1 MRRIRSAELRFP
13 ADRQHDVVQHRDN
26 GAPLSLVKDKKNR
39 PLVAKGNTADE
50 FLLTIVD
57 ACASGIAVLNESGSV
72 LYTSKP
78 WRALQKAS
86 GLPTAFGDTAG
97 YFEECIKIDGTPIKG
112 LTATLKDDIQQLLIG
127 SEKEFEGEYCYRGL
141 IKPIHFAVHAA
152 RLNLPG
158 GEFRILLTQKDALSP
173 ADALKRSEQRLS
185 QLLEKTKIVVWEAE
199 ADTWQFTYVSEQAPK
214 IFGHPLARWHEPDF
228 LALHI
233 HPDDRERA
241 MSFSLKQSQVAEQ
254 YDFTFRFLSRHGR
267 VIWVH
272 NLVSVTHE
280 NGKAKKLRGFMID
293 INERKCAEEAL
304 RDLGGRLIAA
314 QEEERSRVAR
324 ELHDDLNQRMALL
337 SIELEQIRQDVD
349 KPLSLR
355 RRFKALQEQA
365 QEISADIHRLSYK
378 LHPSKL
384 DHLGLEAAV
393 KSLCEDLSKNRRLK
407 IEVRQKGFSA
417 PLSREV
423 TLCVFRVVQEALR
436 NCIKHSSAQAAQVV
450 LERTGSAIRFSISD
464 NGCGFDVKS
473 QLMKSGLGF
482 VSMRERVRLI
492 GGEMHICSQPQCGTR
507 IEAWVPVKTDSEPS
521 Y

>member
-1 MRRIRSAELRFP
+1 M
-13 ADRQHDVVQHRDN
+13 
-26 GAPLSLVKDKKNR
+26 LVKGKKNKPALMAR
-39 PLVAKGNTADE
+39 DDSTDE
-50 FLLTIVD
+50 ILLTIVD
-57 ACASGIAVLNESGSV
+57 ACASNVAVLDESGNV

-97 YFEECIKIDGTPIKG
+97 YFEECVRIYGTPINSVP
-112 LTATLKDDIQQLLIG
+112 ATLKDDIRQLLVG
-127 SEKEFEGEYCYRGL
+127 SETEFEGEYCYRGL
-141 IKPIHFAVHAA
+141 IKPMHFAVHAA
-152 RLNLPG
+152 RLNLPNC
-158 GEFRILLTQKDALSP
+158 ESRIVLTQKDVLSP
-173 ADALKRSEQRLS
+173 ADALRRSEQRLS
-185 QLLEKTKIVVWEAE
+185 QLLEKTKILVWEAE
-199 ADTWQFTYVSEQAPK
+199 AETWQFTYVSDQAPK
-214 IFGHPLARWHEPDF
+214 IFGYPLARWHEPDF

-241 MSFSLKQSQVAEQ
+241 LSFSLKQSQVAEQ
-254 YDFTFRFLSRHGR
+254 YDFTFRLLSRHGR

-280 NGKAKKLRGFMID
+280 SGKAKKLRGFMID
-293 INERKCAEEAL
+293 ITERKLAEEAL

-324 ELHDDLNQRMALL
+324 ELHDDVNQRMALL

-355 RRFKALQEQA
+355 RRFKALQAQA

-393 KSLCEDLSKNRRLK
+393 KSLCGDLSKNGTLK
-407 IEVRQKGFSA
+407 IEVNQKGLA
-417 PLSREV
+417 EPLSREV

-464 NGCGFDVKS
+464 NGCGFDMKS
-473 QLMKSGLGF
+473 QLMKRGLGF

-492 GGEMHICSQPQCGTR
+492 GGEMHIYSEPQRGTR
-507 IEAWVPVKTDSEPS
+507 IEASVPLKG
-521 Y
+521 